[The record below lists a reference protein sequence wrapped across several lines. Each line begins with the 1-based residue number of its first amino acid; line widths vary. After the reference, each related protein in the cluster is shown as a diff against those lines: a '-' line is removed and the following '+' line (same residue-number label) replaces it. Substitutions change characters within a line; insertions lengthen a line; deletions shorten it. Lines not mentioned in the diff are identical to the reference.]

1 MRKLLLG
8 TLAVTA
14 LSLPM
19 SAFTTDLASAR
30 ALPHGFSKGQKEGWE
45 RGRSPHNVPPGWRS
59 GHGQK
64 EGLGHGHKASRV
76 AALN

>member
-1 MRKLLLG
+1 MRKILLG
-8 TLAVTA
+8 TLAVAA

-30 ALPHGFSKGQKEGWE
+30 VPHGFSKGQKEGWE
-45 RGRSPHNVPPGWRS
+45 KPGNQSVPPGWR

-64 EGLGHGHKASRV
+64 EGWGMGTRPPGLRR
-76 AALN
+76 